1 VPGMAGSD
9 VSLPTDTRWP
19 RDSNP
24 RGSQPPY
31 TLSRRVPSAAR
42 AGHRDESSDGTGSS
56 SRGDVSACNEI
67 GIGLIPLFL
76 AEAA

>member
-1 VPGMAGSD
+1 MSRMEGAL
-9 VSLPTDTRWP
+9 VSRGERWP

-42 AGHRDESSDGTGSS
+42 AGHRDESTDATC
-56 SRGDVSACNEI
+56 RADQAVFVAI
-67 GIGLIPLFL
+67 KD
-76 AEAA
+76 A